1 MDKQVFIEELRGIIG
16 GYIEA
21 RGLELVEL
29 IYRYE
34 GKNLFLRILTDKP
47 GGGITI
53 DECAELNTRIGAL
66 LDENGPLAQQR
77 YILEVSSPGLDRPLA
92 KKSDF
97 LRCIGREARF
107 FLSEPLNGRPE
118 YEGQIVRVDDSA
130 VYVDIGASVMDIP
143 LGKIKKAKQII

>member
-16 GYIEA
+16 GYLEA

-66 LDENGPLAQQR
+66 LDENGSLGQQR
-77 YILEVSSPGLDRPLA
+77 YMLEVSSPGLDRPLA

-97 LRCIGREARF
+97 LRCVGREARF
-107 FLSEPLNGRPE
+107 FLSEPLNGRLE
-118 YEGQIVRVDDSA
+118 YEGQIVRADDSA

-143 LGKIKKAKQII
+143 LGRINKAKQII